1 MATASAAVHGAMV
14 AAAAAAAADNNGL
27 CVPSTSPKQQQPSA
41 TDSNEWQD
49 IRDLLGMSSITAG
62 SKPSGSSD
70 PGSPCFTTV
79 PAAAAAGSGVRNK
92 KSSADTSPSAN
103 SGRLSKLFVNS
114 SGGVGSGSFRINNN
128 NNQLQPPDCPVQIQ
142 VHLSNNDIH
151 QQPAT
156 RLRRHSLERFVLSII
171 TKCVEE
177 LRFD

>member
-1 MATASAAVHGAMV
+1 M
-14 AAAAAAAADNNGL
+14 AAAAAAADNNGL
-27 CVPSTSPKQQQPSA
+27 CVPSTSPKQQPSA
-41 TDSNEWQD
+41 AGSSDSNEWQD

-70 PGSPCFTTV
+70 PGSPCSTATTT
-79 PAAAAAGSGVRNK
+79 PAAAAGSGVRNK

-114 SGGVGSGSFRINNN
+114 PGGVGSGSFRISNNN

-156 RLRRHSLERFVLSII
+156 RLRRHSLERFVFSII
-171 TKCVEE
+171 AKSCRGI